1 LSLIGAHEL
10 DRRGRVAP
18 PLVLGR
24 LGRHRNGFAKKLIL
38 LNDVRSRSTGPHVGT
53 VLQEGDLTESF
64 EVGTLLERIQRDRKA
79 YHEFLRVP
87 TMSAGL
93 YVLPRGGKDLQAP
106 HTEDEIYFIV
116 GGRARI
122 RLGSGDRDVERGS
135 IIFVPARVEHRF
147 HSIAEELTALV
158 FFAPAEGSA
167 GGPS

>member
-1 LSLIGAHEL
+1 MSVQG
-10 DRRGRVAP
+10 
-18 PLVLGR
+18 
-24 LGRHRNGFAKKLIL
+24 
-38 LNDVRSRSTGPHVGT
+38 STGPHGGA

-64 EVGTLLERIQRDRKA
+64 EVGALLERIQRERKA

-93 YVLPRGGKDLQAP
+93 YVLPKGGKDLQAP

-116 GGRARI
+116 AGRARI
-122 RLGSGDRDVERGS
+122 RVGSEDRKVERGS

-147 HSIAEELTALV
+147 HSIAEELAALV

>member
-10 DRRGRVAP
+10 DRRGRIAP

-24 LGRHRNGFAKKLIL
+24 LGRHRNGFAKRLIL
-38 LNDVRSRSTGPHVGT
+38 LNDVRSRVGGRHCD
-53 VLQEGDLTESF
+53 VLRGRDLTSSF
-64 EVGTLLERIQRDRKA
+64 EVGALLERIRRERKA

-93 YVLPRGGKDLQAP
+93 YVLPKGGKDLQAP

-116 GGRARI
+116 DGRARI
-122 RLGSGDRDVERGS
+122 RVGSEDQKLERGS
-135 IIFVPARVEHRF
+135 IVFVPARVEHRF

-158 FFAPAEGSA
+158 FFAPPEGSA